1 MAAMAMRYQLL
12 DCWYEEVVEAA
23 GLDDDEVTDER
34 LVTYLKEGNNTLRL
48 WTKYHLEGP
57 ELDEQLMAAGIVR
70 PDRMSFMNADRID
83 PIEEDMHDDLGY
95 DMDEAV

>member
-1 MAAMAMRYQLL
+1 M
-12 DCWYEEVVEAA
+12 
-23 GLDDDEVTDER
+23 
-34 LVTYLKEGNNTLRL
+34 

-70 PDRMSFMNADRID
+70 PDRMSFMNADRVD